1 MIPTPTDYW
10 RALILY
16 GKNQS
21 TYKIALGR
29 LLLHYASANNDRIDM
44 DIVASDFFDQYFDR
58 CKLGK
63 PQLAWKGRFTD
74 VEQKIHEINFGK
86 KKKEDSLE
94 FIREKPLKNM
104 VFKHFNVLNRSPIKE
119 PFFTLSDNARY
130 LVLHPNLLSLADN
143 KEQPLILHGEL
154 SSRWD
159 LLEHSFEQ
167 TNNIESLDVD
177 EYLKH
182 ILTKV
187 KRSNLT
193 NLIPTL
199 NGYQQ
204 NRCFYC
210 GEELYDTHVDHV
222 IPRQALMHDEIWN
235 LVLAHGFC
243 NLDKQDDLPPPHF
256 INNLIARNEFL
267 IESAHPI
274 KDTLIQQ
281 LGKTPAQ
288 RKLKI
293 QNEYVYAK
301 GKIGRVWRGNNRYDP
316 SKDQFYRGWVRYLGK
331 NVQ

>member
-29 LLLHYASANNDRIDM
+29 LLLRYASTNNDRIDM
-44 DIVASDFFDQYFDR
+44 DIVASDFFDEYFDR
-58 CKLGK
+58 CKSGK

-74 VEQKIHEINFGK
+74 VEQQIHEINVGK

-94 FIREKPLKNM
+94 FIRERPLKNM
-104 VFKHFNVLNRSPIKE
+104 VFKHFNVLYRNPIKE
-119 PFFTLSDNARY
+119 PFFSLSENSRY

-143 KEQPLILHGEL
+143 NEQPKILHEEL

-159 LLEHSFEQ
+159 LLEHAFEI
-167 TNNIESLDVD
+167 TNNTESLDVD

-182 ILTKV
+182 IVRQTR
-187 KRSNLT
+187 RSNLT
-193 NLIPTL
+193 KLIPTL

-210 GEELYDTHVDHV
+210 GEELYNIEVDHV
-222 IPRQALMHDEIWN
+222 IPRQALKHDEIWN
-235 LVLAHGFC
+235 LVLAHYKC
-243 NLDKQDDLPPPHF
+243 NSDKNDNLPPTHF
-256 INNLIARNEFL
+256 LDNLIARNEFL

-274 KDTLIQQ
+274 KDTLIKQT
-281 LGKTPAQ
+281 GNTPAQ
-288 RKLKI
+288 RKQKI
-293 QNEYVYAK
+293 INEYQYAK
-301 GKIGRVWRGNNRYDP
+301 SKIGRIWGGNDKYDP
-316 SKDQFYRGWVRYLGK
+316 RKDEFYRGWVRYLGK
-331 NVQ
+331 NVP

>member
-44 DIVASDFFDQYFDR
+44 DIVASDFFDQYFER
-58 CKLGK
+58 CKSGK
-63 PQLAWKGRFTD
+63 PQLAWKGRSTY
-74 VEQKIHEINFGK
+74 VEQQIHEINVGK
-86 KKKEDSLE
+86 KKKEGSLE
-94 FIREKPLKNM
+94 FIKENALKNM
-104 VFKHFNVLNRSPIKE
+104 VFRHFNVLNNNPIKE
-119 PFFTLSDNARY
+119 PFFSLSEDSRY
-130 LVLHPNLLSLADN
+130 LIIHPNLLSLADN
-143 KEQPLILHGEL
+143 KEQPVILHNEL

-159 LLEHSFEQ
+159 LLEHAFEQ
-167 TNNIESLDVD
+167 TNNADTLDVD

-187 KRSNLT
+187 QRSNLT

-210 GEELYDTHVDHV
+210 GEELYDIHVDHV
-222 IPRQALMHDEIWN
+222 IPRQALLHDEIWN
-235 LVLAHGFC
+235 LVLAHGMC
-243 NLDKQDDLPPPHF
+243 NLDKQDYLPPPRY
-256 INNLIARNEFL
+256 IDNLIERNEFL
-267 IESAHPI
+267 IKSLHPI
-274 KDTLIQQ
+274 KDTLIRQ
-281 LGKTPAQ
+281 LGNSPAQ
-288 RKLKI
+288 RKSKI
-293 QNEYVYAK
+293 IKEYQYAK
-301 GKIGRVWRGNNRYDP
+301 GKIGREWPRKGRYDP

-331 NVQ
+331 NVP